1 MANVITNKSGVQPV
15 PCDRYVITSSQVIK
29 YLQDQLGFSVGYDF
43 TRWVGVSAD
52 QSYVRM
58 RVVFNPKDIIADS
71 ASKDYVDKV
80 LEAKGAG
87 LQFKDTVINT
97 LKPYMFPDNTGLVQK
112 SQDDIDRMYLIGI
125 FGERYEEILRF
136 AKLSYNQQANLF
148 RLYLRPER
156 IIYDMLADPSTD
168 KVDGTMSILAVA
180 GTSSDTI
187 RWEVAVERNNGAFSS
202 KTDLSM
208 DQIFYR
214 Q

>member
-1 MANVITNKSGVQPV
+1 MAITITNKSGVQPV

-58 RVVFNPKDIIADS
+58 RVVFNPKDLIADTNS
-71 ASKDYVDKV
+71 TDYVDKV
-80 LEAKGAG
+80 LEASGAG

-97 LKPYMFPDNTGLVQK
+97 LKPYMFPDNTGFVQK

-136 AKLSYNQQANLF
+136 AKMSYSQQANLF

-156 IIYDMLADPSTD
+156 IIYDMLSDPTTD

-187 RWEVAVERNNGAFSS
+187 RWEVAVERNNGTFSS

-208 DQIFYR
+208 DQIFFR